1 MLCIISPSNDPCFN
15 LAAEEHLFK
24 NIGDDVLFL
33 YINTPA
39 VVVGKHQN
47 SMAEINPIYVYENK
61 IPVIRRMSGGG
72 AVYHDSG
79 NLNFSFHKMVED
91 TAKVLFKSFNIP
103 VVNLLR
109 QLGVPA
115 EIGNRN
121 DIVVNEFKVSGHAQ
135 HVFRNKVLSH
145 GTLLID
151 SDLEKLS
158 TALQKGSG
166 SYESKA
172 IQSVRSKVANVSSFL
187 SKPLAAEEFMG
198 VFNHYILLTVAGAKE
213 YHFIDS
219 EINEITELAQQKY
232 STWGWN
238 FGCSPSYRFSKKMN
252 FSSLKFLSCIL
263 AVEKGIIND
272 VSFEG
277 NALTE
282 TSSNAIK
289 EGLMGQPHHPE
300 FLKSFLERENILPV
314 PSCQFIELFF

>member
-1 MLCIISPSNDPCFN
+1 MLCIVSPSNDPCFN
-15 LAAEEHLFK
+15 MAAEEFLFK
-24 NIGDDVLFL
+24 NFEEDVLFL

-47 SMAEINPIYVYENK
+47 TMAEINPIYIYENK

-72 AVYHDSG
+72 AVYHDPG

-91 TAKVLFKSFNIP
+91 TSKVSFKDFNLP
-103 VVNLLR
+103 VVNVLK

-115 EIGNRN
+115 GISNRN
-121 DIVVNEFKVSGHAQ
+121 DVIVSEFKISGHAQ
-135 HVFRNKVLSH
+135 HVFRNRVLSH
-145 GTLLID
+145 GTLLVD

-172 IQSVRSKVANVSSFL
+172 IQSVRSKVANISTFL
-187 SKPLAAEEFMG
+187 SKPITADDFKG
-198 VFNHYILLTVAGAKE
+198 NFYNYILKTFAGAKE
-213 YHFIDS
+213 YQLNDS
-219 EINEITELAQQKY
+219 EIDEITELAQQKY

-238 FGCSPSYRFSKKMN
+238 FGCSPSYRFTNKMN
-252 FSSLKFLSCIL
+252 FSSMKFLSCIL
-263 AVEKGIIND
+263 AVEKGLITD

-282 TSSNAIK
+282 ISSNTIK
-289 EGLMGQPHHPE
+289 EGLKGQPHHPE
-300 FLKSFLERENILPV
+300 FLKSFLEREIILPV
-314 PSCQFIELFF
+314 PSCQLIELFF